1 MSKEI
6 KATPNEDSLPRKAY
20 AAPHLII
27 YGNISRMTQ
36 SVGKNGAI
44 ADSGGKGN
52 MDKTS

>member
-6 KATPNEDSLPRKAY
+6 TTTPNEDSLPRKVY
-20 AAPHLII
+20 AAPRLVI